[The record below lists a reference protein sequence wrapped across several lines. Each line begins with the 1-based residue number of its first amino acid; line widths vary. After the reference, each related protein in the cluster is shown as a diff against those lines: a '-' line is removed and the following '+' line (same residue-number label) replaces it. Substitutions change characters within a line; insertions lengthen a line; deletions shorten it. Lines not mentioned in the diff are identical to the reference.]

1 MTLRPVFLVLAALSF
16 LGALLAWKSEPPR
29 PDTVFKARERMQLQG
44 HAEAYTA
51 PKGSPRVRL
60 RTADGATYFTDC
72 LAIMAVCAAP
82 RGSRLPVVL
91 QAVRTS
97 SRTFWPITASTDGK
111 LIVSPESSARAY
123 ELFVEREGSLYRLPL
138 LLGVAF
144 LVFAAWFGHRPA
156 LP

>member
-16 LGALLAWKSEPPR
+16 LGALLVWKSEPSR

-51 PKGSPRVRL
+51 PKGSTRVRL

-72 LAIMAVCAAP
+72 LAIMAVCGALP
-82 RGSRLPVVL
+82 GTRLPVVV

-97 SRTFWPITASTDGK
+97 SRTFWPVTVSTDGK
-111 LIVSPESSARAY
+111 AIVTPESSARAY
-123 ELFVEREGSLYRLPL
+123 GLFVEREGSLYRLPL

-144 LVFAAWFGHRPA
+144 LVFAVWFGHRPA
-156 LP
+156 FP